1 MARGSIGL
9 QPDRSYGARRVTGLD
24 DHSAMDVA
32 FPDDESPRPGGP
44 QRPATGGIW
53 SAERADLHEALVQL
67 SPLCG
72 DLYAHAVDTLGEQP
86 LGAGALVVA
95 AHALRELVNM
105 LPSVLGDEDLPPR
118 SEEGPT
124 RDALVAAWRDFRGA
138 SDGAGPD
145 FDGPT
150 PALRD
155 ALWRALDEFAD
166 LQDDIKANAAGR
178 RSALVHGQAG
188 ARVDA
193 AVVLVRRAINR
204 IEGFRHPGGHDVGG
218 WHLQGDAFTKDLEVI
233 ERVLQSRIGSF
244 FDVVD
249 QLMGVVERANAV
261 KTSPLGDE
269 TWDAPTSEDVSAA
282 LLRLGDLQ
290 HQRVFFSRLANPLWL
305 TPLDRAG
312 VFDIPPA
319 ERADDA
325 GRVRWIPW
333 PPGDYL
339 VAMSGRVPDTVASIL
354 LRVVSRQSAPW
365 VKGLLVSA
373 ALQMPPAPAARV
385 AKRVSEYAEQATT
398 SQIDPDVIDL
408 VEKLAAGGNQKQAVR
423 LAQALLR
430 PRASEQPER
439 LGRRDVWAAVDTTWY
454 DDALTKVVTALAGYD
469 KLLSMLAAWLEQH
482 ELVSGAYDP
491 TRDCDF
497 SSTWRPSIGDHPQN
511 YRFQEIGEALVDA
524 LRDTALA
531 QGEDPATVIEI
542 LERRNVPILRRIVFY
557 VLAQRVAY
565 DSRARSLAVA
575 RLLDPRFLRDEGL
588 YHEYLELASAVLPTA
603 TDADYRSWEQ
613 MVLDGPQLDDDL
625 KRGILAHPGDGET
638 PEQALALHMDVWQL
652 ERLSAVGAD
661 ALRGRARE
669 RLAVLVAEHG
679 EPEHPSFLGWHESW
693 SGEESPF
700 TADELIARDPRNV
713 LAILRTWE
721 APEPRMHGPSR
732 GGLGLAFS
740 AAVAARAGDYSRLAA
755 EALTVPDEYLGNY
768 LSGLRDAAVKHTD
781 LDWRALLDTSAA
793 FGPPVDPAEPDASRW
808 HYLRREMCAVL
819 EAGATREPGAIPG
832 ELLPVAARV
841 VARWLDHSQP
851 SVEHEGQYG
860 GSNMDP
866 LTLSLN
872 TTRPRAI
879 RTLIQLAVASFETTP
894 EDRRPGPLV
903 GEVTHELTRLI
914 TPHRDPSLAV
924 AAAFGEGFARLL
936 WIAPEWTTEH
946 AERLLTEDAF
956 GDVVATTALCRCHTS
971 RKLIDALEAK
981 MAKLIRRA
989 GAGEQITSGLR
1000 MGRGPIEA
1008 IGDHV
1013 ITLLLWGVHTVE
1025 SPLVRLFFEA
1035 APVEARASA
1044 LGHLGWRLLHT
1055 EVVSDE
1061 PRERAQELWQAR
1073 ADAVRDGTA
1082 DAAELSQIHWWVH
1095 CGKFPTNWWLPQLE
1109 FAAGATAIDERSH
1122 LGEHL
1127 AEASD
1132 TFPAQAITALDLL
1145 VRPADYSLAGRML
1158 TRHAPTIIA
1167 RAIDCEDPEARR
1179 RGREVMDR
1187 LGRQGHISIAEQV
1200 EEARHAHDE
1209 GGLERG

>member
-1 MARGSIGL
+1 M
-9 QPDRSYGARRVTGLD
+9 QPNRSYGARRVTGLD
-24 DHSAMDVA
+24 DHSAMHVA
-32 FPDDESPRPGGP
+32 FPDDEAPRPGGP
-44 QRPATGGIW
+44 HRPATGGIW

-72 DLYAHAVDTLGEQP
+72 ELYAHAVDTLGERP

-105 LPSVLGDEDLPPR
+105 LPSVLGDVDLPPR
-118 SEEGPT
+118 SDEGPT
-124 RDALVAAWRDFRGA
+124 RDALLAAWRDYRAAG
-138 SDGAGPD
+138 DGARPGNPE
-145 FDGPT
+145 GPT
-150 PALRD
+150 PARLD
-155 ALWRALDEFAD
+155 ALLRALHEFAD
-166 LQDDIKANAAGR
+166 VQDHITANAAGR
-178 RSALVHGQAG
+178 RTALVHGQAG
-188 ARVDA
+188 SRVDA
-193 AVVLVRRAINR
+193 AVALVRRAINR
-204 IEGFRHPGGHDVGG
+204 IEGFRHPGGQDVGT

-244 FDVVD
+244 FDIVD

-290 HQRVFFSRLANPLWL
+290 HQRVFFTGLANPLWL
-305 TPLDRAG
+305 APLDRAG
-312 VFDIPPA
+312 VFNIPPA
-319 ERADDA
+319 EQIDDA
-325 GRVRWIPW
+325 GRVRWVPW

-339 VAMSGRVPDTVASIL
+339 VAMSRQVPDAVASIL

-365 VKGLLVSA
+365 VRGLLVSA

-385 AKRVSEYAEQATT
+385 AKRVSEYTEQATT
-398 SQIDPDVIDL
+398 SQIDLDVIDL
-408 VEKLAAGGNQKQAVR
+408 VEKLATEGNQKQAIR

-454 DDALTKVVTALAGYD
+454 EDALTKVVTALAGYD
-469 KLLSMLAAWLEQH
+469 KLLSMLAVWLEQH
-482 ELVSGAYDP
+482 ELLSGAYDP
-491 TRDCDF
+491 ARDRDF
-497 SSTWRPSIGDHPQN
+497 SSSWRPSIGAHPQN
-511 YRFQEIGEALVDA
+511 YRFREIGEALVDA
-524 LRDTALA
+524 LRDIALAHLA
-531 QGEDPATVIEI
+531 QGEDPAAVIEI
-542 LERRNVPILRRIVFY
+542 LERRGVPILRRIAFH

-575 RLLDPRFLRDEGL
+575 RLLDPRFLSDEGA
-588 YHEYLELASAVLPTA
+588 YHEYLELASAVLPTTTEA
-603 TDADYRSWEQ
+603 EYRSWEQ
-613 MVLDGPQLDDDL
+613 MVLHGPQVDDDM
-625 KRGILAHPGDGET
+625 KRGILAHPSDGET
-638 PEQALALHMDVWQL
+638 PEQALALYMDIWQL

-661 ALRGRARE
+661 ALRGRGRE
-669 RLAVLVAEHG
+669 RLAALVAEHG

-700 TADELIARDPRNV
+700 TAEELIAKNPSDV
-713 LAILRTWE
+713 LAILQTWQ
-721 APEPRMHGPSR
+721 APEPRRMHGPSR

-740 AAVAARAGDYSRLAA
+740 AAVAARPGDYSTLAA
-755 EALTVPDEYLGNY
+755 EALTIPDEYLGNY
-768 LSGLRDAAVKHTD
+768 LSGLRDAADQHAK
-781 LDWRALLDTSAA
+781 LDWTALLDASAN

-808 HYLRREMCAVL
+808 HYLRRELCALL
-819 EAGATREPGAIPG
+819 ESGATREPGSIPA
-832 ELLPVAARV
+832 ELLPAAARV
-841 VARWLDHSQP
+841 VARYVDDSQP
-851 SVEHEGQYG
+851 SLEYESQYG

-879 RTLIQLAVASFETTP
+879 RTLIHLAVASFEATT

-936 WIAPEWTTEH
+936 WIAPDWTTEH

-971 RKLIDALEAK
+971 RSLIDALEAK
-981 MAKLIRRA
+981 MAELIRRA
-989 GAGEQITSGLR
+989 GAGQAITSGLR

-1013 ITLLLWGVHTVE
+1013 ITLLLWGVLSVE
-1025 SPLVRLFFEA
+1025 SLLARLFFEA

-1061 PRERAQELWQAR
+1061 LRERAQELWQAR

-1095 CGKFPTNWWLPQLE
+1095 CGKFPTDWWLPQLE

-1132 TFPAQAITALDLL
+1132 AFPAQSVAVLDLL
-1145 VRPADYSLAGRML
+1145 VRPADHSLAGRIL

-1167 RAIDCEDPEARR
+1167 RAIDCGEPEARQ

-1187 LGRQGHISIAEQV
+1187 LGRQGNIAIAEQV
-1200 EEARHAHDE
+1200 EEARHAHGE
-1209 GGLERG
+1209 GGLGRG